1 MQLQFAA
8 FGEDDEGLPAMA
20 PFAMRNEGKVFN
32 RSDVRGSGVVESLPN
47 TKPPPVYDA
56 PHVTQAPQQ
65 QQQAPHVAESPPQV
79 FTQAPQN
86 PTQAPCF
93 LPLDKNPTWL
103 MYALLLANGL
113 TLLLCIIIATRKHK

>member
-56 PHVTQAPQQ
+56 PQVTQAAQ
-65 QQQAPHVAESPPQV
+65 VPQV
-79 FTQAPQN
+79 TQVPQV
-86 PTQAPCF
+86 PQVPQVTPQVVTQAPCF
-93 LPLDKNPTWL
+93 PPFDKNPSWL